1 MSCRIQLK
9 TKRKKGPGAMEMER
23 HIRQPFPKG
32 MISQPCVRPEDGEG
46 DEAGKFGGDKNNH
59 TALPS

>member
-1 MSCRIQLK
+1 
-9 TKRKKGPGAMEMER
+9 MEMER